1 VSRALIMNAEIKPIK
16 TAAELKLAASFAAAK
31 DTLPGGPLLSER
43 RLRAFQQFEALGLPH
58 RRIEQ
63 WKYTDLRTLMRD
75 AAPLAGVPSREAVA
89 SATRAGAIFGSGEGA
104 RRLLFVDGA
113 FVLDRSDLGSL
124 EPGLSIVAMGT
135 ALAESDA
142 AVVAQC
148 GDVVPTDDVA
158 VALNTAFMGD
168 GAVIRVADDAGIE
181 RPIHLVFAFT
191 SKTAAAMFPRSL
203 VVVGRRSRLT
213 LLESFEGPDGVDY
226 QVNSAIELVVGDEAN
241 VNHVKVGREGSHAL
255 HLSTVMARIGA
266 GSSLEDVALTIG
278 GAVVRN
284 QLFVRFAGEDARLTA
299 NSATLIRQRQHV
311 DTTLVIDHAV
321 PGGFSRELNKAV
333 LDDES
338 RGVFQGKII
347 VAPGAQKTD
356 GKMMS
361 QALLLS
367 ERAEADHKP
376 ELEIFADD
384 VQCGHGATAGAL
396 DQDLLF
402 YVKAR
407 GLPQKE
413 AEALLIGAFVGEA
426 FETIEQQDIKEA
438 LMAIAQGWLGARP

>member
-1 VSRALIMNAEIKPIK
+1 MNAEIKPIK
-16 TAAELKLAASFAAAK
+16 SAAELKLAASFAAVR
-31 DTLPGGPLLSER
+31 DTLPGGPALSER
-43 RLRAFQQFEALGLPH
+43 RLRAFQHFEALGLPH

-89 SATRAGAIFGSGEGA
+89 AATTAGAIFGGGQGA
-104 RRLLFVDGA
+104 RRLLFVDGVFA
-113 FVLDRSDLGSL
+113 SDRSDLGSL

-168 GAVIRVADDAGIE
+168 GAVIGVADNAHIE

-191 SKTAAAMFPRSL
+191 SKIAAAMFPRSL
-203 VVVGRRSRLT
+203 VVVGRRARLT

-226 QVNSAIELVVGDEAN
+226 QVNSAIELVVGDEAS
-241 VNHVKVGREGSHAL
+241 VSHVKVGREGSHAL

-266 GSSLEDVALTIG
+266 GSSLQDVALTVG

-284 QLFVRFAGEDARLTA
+284 QLFVRFSGEGAIADIRGASLLTG
-299 NSATLIRQRQHV
+299 RQHV
-311 DTTLVIDHAV
+311 DTTLIADHEA
-321 PGGFSRELNKAV
+321 GGCQTRDLFKAV
-333 LDDES
+333 LDGEA

-347 VAPGAQKTD
+347 VRPNAQKTD
-356 GKMMS
+356 AKMTA

-367 ERAEADHKP
+367 ERAEAIHKP

-384 VQCGHGATAGAL
+384 VLCGHGATAGTI
-396 DQDLLF
+396 DGDMKF
-402 YVKAR
+402 YLMAR
-407 GLPQKE
+407 GIPAKE
-413 AEALLIGAFVGEA
+413 AEALLIEAFVGA
-426 FETIEQQDIKEA
+426 AIETVAHEGIRDA
-438 LMAIAQGWLGARP
+438 LQHAAAAYLRARG

>member
-1 VSRALIMNAEIKPIK
+1 MTMNAEIKPIK
-16 TAAELKLAASFAAAK
+16 TAAELKLAASFAAMR
-31 DTLPGGPLLSER
+31 DTLPGGPLLSKR
-43 RLRAFQQFEALGLPH
+43 RLAAFKHFEALGLPH
-58 RRIEQ
+58 RRVEE
-63 WKYTDLRTLMRD
+63 WKYTDLRALMRD
-75 AAPLAGVPSREAVA
+75 AAPLAGVPPSEAVA
-89 SATRAGAIFGSGEGA
+89 AATKAGAIFGSSEA
-104 RRLLFVDGA
+104 TRRLLFVDGA
-113 FVLDRSDLGSL
+113 FASDRSDLGRL
-124 EPGLSIVAMGT
+124 EPGLEIVAMGT
-135 ALAESDA
+135 ALAEGD
-142 AVVAQC
+142 AVVAAQC
-148 GDVVPTDDVA
+148 GDVVPTDDVI

-168 GAVIRVADDAGIE
+168 GAVIRVADDAHIE
-181 RPIHLVFAFT
+181 RPIHLVFVST
-191 SKTAAAMFPRSL
+191 SKSAAAVFPRSL
-203 VVVGRRSRLT
+203 VVVGRRARLT

-226 QVNSAIELVVGDEAN
+226 QVNSAVELVVGDGAN
-241 VNHVKVGREGSHAL
+241 VSHVKVGREGNHAL

-266 GSSLEDVALTIG
+266 GSALRDITLTVG

-284 QLFVRFAGEDARLTA
+284 QLFVRFAGKDARLTA

-367 ERAEADHKP
+367 EQAEADHKP

-384 VQCGHGATAGAL
+384 VQCGHGATSGAL

-413 AEALLIGAFVGEA
+413 AEALLVAAFVGEA
-426 FETIEQQDIKEA
+426 FEAIEHDGVKEA
-438 LMAIAQGWLGARP
+438 LTAIAQGWLAARP

>member
-1 VSRALIMNAEIKPIK
+1 
-16 TAAELKLAASFAAAK
+16 
-31 DTLPGGPLLSER
+31 
-43 RLRAFQQFEALGLPH
+43 
-58 RRIEQ
+58 
-63 WKYTDLRTLMRD
+63 
-75 AAPLAGVPSREAVA
+75 
-89 SATRAGAIFGSGEGA
+89 
-104 RRLLFVDGA
+104 
-113 FVLDRSDLGSL
+113 
-124 EPGLSIVAMGT
+124 MG
-135 ALAESDA
+135 
-142 AVVAQC
+142 
-148 GDVVPTDDVA
+148 
-158 VALNTAFMGD
+158 
-168 GAVIRVADDAGIE
+168 
-181 RPIHLVFAFT
+181 
-191 SKTAAAMFPRSL
+191 
-203 VVVGRRSRLT
+203 
-213 LLESFEGPDGVDY
+213 
-226 QVNSAIELVVGDEAN
+226 
-241 VNHVKVGREGSHAL
+241 
-255 HLSTVMARIGA
+255 RIGA
-266 GSSLEDVALTIG
+266 GSNLQDIALTVG

-284 QLFVRFAGEDARLTA
+284 QLFVRFAGENGRLTA

-311 DTTLVIDHAV
+311 DTTLVIDHAA

-338 RGVFQGKII
+338 CGVFQGKII

-402 YVKAR
+402 YIKAR

-413 AEALLIGAFVGEA
+413 AEALLIAAFVGEA
-426 FETIEQQDIKEA
+426 FETIEQEDIKEA